1 MFFVLHVTTLSGKVL
16 NALFL
21 GIRYSSGSR
30 RNSR

>member
-1 MFFVLHVTTLSGKVL
+1 MLSGKVL